1 MKRPAVI
8 DLAVKGLLAQ
18 FKSIPAQL
26 DLTRAVCMNADS
38 EVFFSEDPSEI
49 ALAKSICGECPIAR
63 QCAEWAA
70 KNAEYGVFGGL
81 TPEERQQKFGLSI
94 IDTELSPD
102 EILRQENFILNQPAS
117 KVAEFFGVDTRTV
130 MRWRRLL
137 NSYTLAA

>member
-18 FKSIPAQL
+18 FKAIPAQL
-26 DLTRAVCMNADS
+26 DLAQAVCVNADS
-38 EVFFSEDPSEI
+38 EIFFSEEPSEI
-49 ALAKSICGECPIAR
+49 ALAKSICGECPIAA

-81 TPEERQQKFGLSI
+81 TPEERQAKFGLPI
-94 IDTELSPD
+94 IDTELGAE
-102 EILRQENFILNQPAS
+102 EIQLQENFILNEPAT

-130 MRWRRLL
+130 KRWRKLL

>member
-1 MKRPAVI
+1 MKRPIVI

-18 FKSIPAQL
+18 FKAIPAQL
-26 DLTRAVCMNADS
+26 DLAQAVCVNADS
-38 EVFFSEDPSEI
+38 EIFFSEEPSEI
-49 ALAKSICGECPIAR
+49 ALAKSICGECPIAT

-81 TPEERQQKFGLSI
+81 TPAERQEKFGLAI
-94 IDTELSPD
+94 IDTELGAEESQ
-102 EILRQENFILNQPAS
+102 LQENFILNEPAT

-130 MRWRRLL
+130 KRWRKLL

>member
-18 FKSIPAQL
+18 FKSIPAHL

-49 ALAKSICGECPIAR
+49 ALAKSICGECPIAS

-70 KNAEYGVFGGL
+70 KNAAYGVFGGL
-81 TPEERQQKFGLSI
+81 TPKERQQKFGLVV

-102 EILRQENFILNQPAS
+102 EIQRQENLILNQSAS
-117 KVAEFFGVDTRTV
+117 KVAEHFGVDTRTV
-130 MRWRRLL
+130 MRWRKLL

>member
-18 FKSIPAQL
+18 FKAIPAQL
-26 DLTRAVCMNADS
+26 DLTRAVCVNANS
-38 EVFFSEDPSEI
+38 EIFFSEDAAEI
-49 ALAKSICGECPIAR
+49 ALAKSICGECPIAS

-81 TPEERQQKFGLSI
+81 TSEERQQKFGLAV
-94 IDTELSPD
+94 IDTEVSSD
-102 EILRQENFILNQPAS
+102 EIQRQENFILNQSAS
-117 KVAEFFGVDTRTV
+117 KVAEHFGVDTRTV
-130 MRWRRLL
+130 MRWRKLL

>member
-18 FKSIPAQL
+18 FKAIPAQL
-26 DLTRAVCMNADS
+26 DLARAVCVNTDS
-38 EVFFSEDPSEI
+38 EIFFSEEPSEI
-49 ALAKSICGECPIAR
+49 ALAKSICGECPIAT

-81 TPEERQQKFGLSI
+81 TPEERRQKFGLTI
-94 IDTELSPD
+94 IEIELGAD
-102 EILRQENFILNQPAS
+102 EIQLQENFILSEPAT
-117 KVAEFFGVDTRTV
+117 KVAEFFGVDSRTV
-130 MRWRRLL
+130 KRWRKLL

>member
-1 MKRPAVI
+1 MKRPVVI

-18 FKSIPAQL
+18 FKAIPAQL
-26 DLTRAVCMNADS
+26 DLDQAVCVNAGS
-38 EVFFSEDPSEI
+38 EIFFSEDPSEI
-49 ALAKSICGECPIAR
+49 ALAKDICSGCPIAS

-81 TPEERQQKFGLSI
+81 TPEERQQKFGLAV

-102 EILRQENFILNQPAS
+102 EIQRQENFILNQPAS
-117 KVAEFFGVDTRTV
+117 KVAEHFGVDTRTV
-130 MRWRRLL
+130 MRWRKLL

>member
-18 FKSIPAQL
+18 FKAIPAQL
-26 DLTRAVCMNADS
+26 DLAQAVCVNEDS
-38 EVFFSEDPSEI
+38 EIFFSEEPSEI
-49 ALAKSICGECPIAR
+49 ALAKSICGECPIAT

-81 TPEERQQKFGLSI
+81 TPEERQQKFGLAI
-94 IDTELSPD
+94 IEIELGA
-102 EILRQENFILNQPAS
+102 EGIQLQENFILNEPAT

-130 MRWRRLL
+130 KRWRKLL